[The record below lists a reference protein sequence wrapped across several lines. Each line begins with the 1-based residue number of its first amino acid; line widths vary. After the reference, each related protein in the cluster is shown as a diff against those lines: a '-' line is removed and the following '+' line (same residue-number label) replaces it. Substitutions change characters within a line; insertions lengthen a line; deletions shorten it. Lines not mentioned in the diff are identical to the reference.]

1 MQHYERTGS
10 MTIDQA
16 AVVAVLMISMKD
28 IMLHFLYTSTFYE
41 RAVFLL

>member
-28 IMLHFLYTSTFYE
+28 IMLHLHINFL
-41 RAVFLL
+41 